1 MIGFMLVA
9 PMVLPTGFTAPMLQ
23 RAAVSPDAVAARVRL
38 SMVDVS
44 SISTDSLL
52 FGGALAA
59 AGVGALFLRG
69 DDEPSTTNKPA
80 AMRNNAEYTRKIAA
94 LKAEGAKVVARRE
107 AIAVVW
113 EEFAGQVVPVK
124 ETVGKVVPMVVPVEE
139 TVGKVVP
146 VDGSS
151 TIGVVS
157 PKKFTP
163 ARRQLAWWE
172 QSPPI

>member
-23 RAAVSPDAVAARVRL
+23 RAAVSPDAVAARVHL

-44 SISTDSLL
+44 SISTDNLL

-59 AGVGALFLRG
+59 SVGALFLRG
-69 DDEPSTTNKPA
+69 DDEPSTTNTPA
-80 AMRNNAEYTRKIAA
+80 ATRGTAEYAHKIAA
-94 LKAEGAKVVARRE
+94 LKVEGAKVVARRE
-107 AIAVVW
+107 VIAVAR
-113 EEFAGQVVPVK
+113 ERLAGRVE

-151 TIGVVS
+151 TISEGIVS